1 MVFAKI
7 AFEMIIKVC
16 GMRDSQNIQALLELP
31 VDLMGL
37 IFYKKSS
44 RNVLDSQAAAIVAA
58 SGDKVKRV
66 GVFVDEDVE
75 VIVQKVAK
83 FQLQYVQL
91 HGKETADDCYDLLA
105 KSAKTFG
112 CEDELKIIKAF
123 SVDEHFDFSSNKAYT
138 PYCEYFIF
146 DTKGKNA
153 GGNGFQFD
161 WNLLKE
167 YKERTPF
174 LLSGGID
181 ANSAKAIQAL
191 NFPKMIGVD
200 LNSKFESSPA
210 LKDIDLL
217 TSFIDELTITA

>member
-1 MVFAKI
+1 MLV
-7 AFEMIIKVC
+7 KVC
-16 GMRDSQNIQALLELP
+16 GMRDPKNIQDLLELP

-66 GVFVDEDVE
+66 GVFVDEAIE
-75 VIVQKVAK
+75 VIIQKVAK
-83 FQLQYVQL
+83 FKLQYVQL
-91 HGKETADDCYDLLA
+91 HGKETADDCYDVLA

-112 CEDELKIIKAF
+112 CNDELKIIKAF
-123 SVDEHFDFSSNKAYT
+123 SVDEDFDFSTTKAYT

-161 WNLLKE
+161 WNLLDE
-167 YKERTPF
+167 YKERIPF

-181 ANSAKAIQAL
+181 ADSAAAINGL
-191 NFPKMIGVD
+191 NFPKMAGVD
-200 LNSKFESSPA
+200 LNSKFEKSPA
-210 LKDIDLL
+210 LKNIDLL
-217 TSFIDELTITA
+217 DRFLGKLSVKKEA